1 MPNGVKMKVR
11 IAGSIQMVMY
21 TTMLRLPFL
30 VTVITC
36 AYDWYFQA
44 SMLRLKVGEDY
55 GYV

>member
-21 TTMLRLPFL
+21 TTSLLRLSFP

-44 SMLRLKVGEDY
+44 CMLRLEVGEDY
-55 GYV
+55 G